1 MMNGFSA
8 KNSLEMTKFT
18 PMRDTI
24 IQYTLARKNERMS
37 KWNEQREKK
46 EHTTRHTPERKME
59 NRKLYLVSSQNHTLT
74 ILFWNLFEIQIFI
87 LSHFTSILSTFCS
100 FSRLKFE
107 VKKRQIFS
115 DKRKKWGWELQQREK
130 KKLTRFLL
138 ALDQTQ
144 FRSQLRRTEVF
155 FRLQQKYSNFSIV
168 SQWILFN
175 FPNKCPLFFVHK
187 NPKMSN

>member
-1 MMNGFSA
+1 
-8 KNSLEMTKFT
+8 
-18 PMRDTI
+18 MRDTI

-87 LSHFTSILSTFCS
+87 LSHFTSILSTICS

-107 VKKRQIFS
+107 VKKRQIFRQTE
-115 DKRKKWGWELQQREK
+115 KMRLRITAERKKNLRDFYWPLITLSSVLSSEGQKFFPLATKILKLFDRLTMDSLQ
-130 KKLTRFLL
+130 
-138 ALDQTQ
+138 
-144 FRSQLRRTEVF
+144 
-155 FRLQQKYSNFSIV
+155 FS
-168 SQWILFN
+168 
-175 FPNKCPLFFVHK
+175 K
-187 NPKMSN
+187 

>member
-1 MMNGFSA
+1 MDFRR

-107 VKKRQIFS
+107 VKKRQIFRQTE
-115 DKRKKWGWELQQREK
+115 KMRLRITAERE

-138 ALDQTQ
+138 ALDHTQ

>member
-1 MMNGFSA
+1 MDFRR

-107 VKKRQIFS
+107 VKKRQIFRQTE
-115 DKRKKWGWELQQREK
+115 KMRLRITAEREK
-130 KKLTRFLL
+130 KTYEIFIGPWSHSIPFSAPKDRSFFPFATKILKLFDRLTMDSL
-138 ALDQTQ
+138 Q
-144 FRSQLRRTEVF
+144 FS
-155 FRLQQKYSNFSIV
+155 K
-168 SQWILFN
+168 
-175 FPNKCPLFFVHK
+175 
-187 NPKMSN
+187 